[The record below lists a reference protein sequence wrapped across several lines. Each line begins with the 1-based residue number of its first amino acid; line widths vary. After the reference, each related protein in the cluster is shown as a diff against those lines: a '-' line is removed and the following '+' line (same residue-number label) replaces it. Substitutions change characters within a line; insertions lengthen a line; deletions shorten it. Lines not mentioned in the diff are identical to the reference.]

1 MSDEIQECDDAHHE
15 MLNGPRVR
23 QSLAASSCSR
33 LVDSIAKTRP
43 YVEHTAAVEAELSRK
58 LERERDEARRL
69 ATEYRDAYS
78 KHFKDGYSGIASLPW
93 ENTKADQP

>member
-1 MSDEIQECDDAHHE
+1 MTNIIIQPTNLKAMSDTPETDAN
-15 MLNGPRVR
+15 LYGW
-23 QSLAASSCSR
+23 
-33 LVDSIAKTRP
+33 
-43 YVEHTAAVEAELSRK
+43 AVEAELSRK